1 MYNMAPLRSVLGLV
15 LLFAASEA
23 VPLIEDEFAASLTS
37 DDECH
42 GADTCALELA
52 QLRASKLMKHPS
64 KKLKHKKDDEEAE
77 EKHASYQHPPWLKSC
92 KKIFLD
98 VGCNIG
104 VNVRKLYEPK
114 KYLGAKLLPF
124 FQRHFG
130 EPAWRRSP
138 ANHSG
143 LCALG
148 FEPNHDHKDRLA
160 AIEKSY
166 TANGWH
172 VHFYPY
178 AAWSSEGHM
187 AFNKT
192 AIRAAGMGDLTKQ
205 GAHLSM
211 RQSSSTAVSK
221 HDMVRTVNLADFIS
235 TLPEKTVKLMLMDIE
250 GAEYDTLAQLMMD
263 KRLCRNSVW
272 NLLVEAHDWGDI
284 TRWGNASSFT
294 KGTHPRSMTAIRER
308 INQMSD
314 MKWCGSD
321 DVTYVAKLDDETF
334 AKDVD
339 DKFGVVQR

>member
-1 MYNMAPLRSVLGLV
+1 MAPLRSVITLT
-15 LLFAASEA
+15 LLFAVSKAAS
-23 VPLIEDEFAASLTS
+23 LIEDELAASLTT

-52 QLRASKLMKHPS
+52 QLRASKVSKHPS
-64 KKLKHKKDDEEAE
+64 KKIEHKKHDDKEEK
-77 EKHASYQHPPWLKSC
+77 KHASYDHPEWLKGC

-148 FEPNHDHKDRLA
+148 FEPNHDHKDRLKS
-160 AIEKSY
+160 IEKSY
-166 TANGWH
+166 LENGWH

-178 AAWSSEGHM
+178 AAWSSDGHM

-192 AIRAAGMGDLTKQ
+192 SLRSAGMGDLTKQ

-211 RQSSSTAVSK
+211 HQSSDVVLSK
-221 HDMVRTVNLADFIS
+221 HDMVRTVNLADFID
-235 TLPEKTVKLMLMDIE
+235 TLPENTVKLMLMDIE

-263 KRLCRNSVW
+263 KKTLPEEC
-272 NLLVEAHDWGDI
+272 LE
-284 TRWGNASSFT
+284 
-294 KGTHPRSMTAIRER
+294 
-308 INQMSD
+308 
-314 MKWCGSD
+314 
-321 DVTYVAKLDDETF
+321 F
-334 AKDVD
+334 AC
-339 DKFGVVQR
+339 

>member
-1 MYNMAPLRSVLGLV
+1 MAPLRSAIHLA
-15 LLFAASEA
+15 LLLA
-23 VPLIEDEFAASLTS
+23 VADSAPLIEDEFAASLTT

-42 GADTCALELA
+42 GTDTCALELA
-52 QLRASKLMKHPS
+52 QLRASKVSKHPS
-64 KKLKHKKDDEEAE
+64 KETKRTKHKKDKEEE
-77 EKHASYQHPPWLKSC
+77 HEKHASYDHPPWLKSC

-148 FEPNHDHKDRLA
+148 FEPNHDHKSRLA

-166 TANGWH
+166 LENGWH

-192 AIRAAGMGDLTKQ
+192 SLRSAGMGDLTKQ
-205 GAHLSM
+205 GAHLAMHQGSNVV
-211 RQSSSTAVSK
+211 VSK

-235 TLPEKTVKLMLMDIE
+235 TLPENTVKLMLMDIE

-263 KRLCRNSVW
+263 KRLCRSNVW

-284 TRWGNASSFT
+284 TRWGNASSF
-294 KGTHPRSMTAIRER
+294 KQGTHPRSMTAIRER

-314 MKWCGSD
+314 MKWCGD
-321 DVTYVAKLDDETF
+321 DNVTYVAKLDDETF

-339 DKFGVVQR
+339 DKFGVIQR

>member
-1 MYNMAPLRSVLGLV
+1 MAPLRSVIRLA

-23 VPLIEDEFAASLTS
+23 SALIEDDLAASLTT
-37 DDECH
+37 DDECR

-52 QLRASKLMKHPS
+52 QLRAAKVSKHPS
-64 KKLKHKKDDEEAE
+64 KKESKKSKHKKGDDDKEDEEE
-77 EKHASYQHPPWLKSC
+77 HVEYHHPAWLKSC
-92 KKIFLD
+92 KKIFVD

-114 KYLGAKLLPF
+114 KYLGAKLLPY

-166 TANGWH
+166 LANGWH

-192 AIRAAGMGDLTKQ
+192 SLRNAGMGDLTKQ

-211 RQSSSTAVSK
+211 RQGVAQVVSK
-221 HDMVRTVNLADFIS
+221 HDMVRTINLAHFIS
-235 TLPEKTVKLMLMDIE
+235 TLPEKNCKAYAD
-250 GAEYDTLAQLMMD
+250 G
-263 KRLCRNSVW
+263 
-272 NLLVEAHDWGDI
+272 H
-284 TRWGNASSFT
+284 
-294 KGTHPRSMTAIRER
+294 
-308 INQMSD
+308 
-314 MKWCGSD
+314 
-321 DVTYVAKLDDETF
+321 
-334 AKDVD
+334 
-339 DKFGVVQR
+339 